1 MLGWIY
7 IVLFAAQVFLLI
19 RCCRR
24 HGRIWLVA
32 AGNLITACLAAFG
45 VWYFDNL
52 PGYGFM
58 PGLAFFPEFF
68 YSLCAA
74 AAFTVLTLVSL
85 LCCLIR
91 MHK

>member
-1 MLGWIY
+1 MVLWIY
-7 IVLFAAQVFLLI
+7 TGLFALELFWLVRSCI
-19 RCCRR
+19 RK
-24 HGRIWLVA
+24 GRIWPVA
-32 AGNLITACLAAFG
+32 MCNLLSALAAAFG

-74 AAFTVLTLVSL
+74 AAFTVLTLISFLCWL
-85 LCCLIR
+85 LSR
-91 MHK
+91 NQ

>member
-7 IVLFAAQVFLLI
+7 AGLFGLELFWLI
-19 RCCRR
+19 RSCIRKSK
-24 HGRIWLVA
+24 IWPVSLCALLSALV
-32 AGNLITACLAAFG
+32 AAFG

-74 AAFTVLTLVSL
+74 AAFTLLTFVTL
-85 LCCLIR
+85 LCLLLR
-91 MHK
+91 KHK

>member
-7 IVLFAAQVFLLI
+7 ILVFALEVFWLI
-19 RCCRR
+19 RCCVRKK
-24 HGRIWLVA
+24 RIWPVA
-32 AGNLITACLAAFG
+32 LCSLLSALLAAFG

-74 AAFTVLTLVSL
+74 AAFGVLSLVAL
-85 LCCLIR
+85 LCLLLR
-91 MHK
+91 KHK

>member
-7 IVLFAAQVFLLI
+7 IFLFALQVFWLI
-19 RCCRR
+19 RSCIRKK
-24 HGRIWLVA
+24 RIWPVILCSLVSA
-32 AGNLITACLAAFG
+32 LAAAFG

-74 AAFTVLTLVSL
+74 AAFALLTLVGL
-85 LCCLIR
+85 LCLLLR
-91 MHK
+91 KHK

>member
-7 IVLFAAQVFLLI
+7 SILFALQVFWLI
-19 RCCRR
+19 RSCIRKKK
-24 HGRIWLVA
+24 IWPVALVSLLSA
-32 AGNLITACLAAFG
+32 LLAAFG

-74 AAFTVLTLVSL
+74 GAFLLLTFVSL
-85 LCCLIR
+85 LCLLLR
-91 MHK
+91 KHK